1 MFPYLVL
8 RLFPFPSGQEKNST
22 LLSCCIFLEKS
33 QDETLFAHSQ
43 RRFRCDTV
51 PRTEPAEELMGGQA
65 VGMEQKEKKM
75 REGSKGLVKQN
86 GCSSYGMSNGKN
98 SKTQ

>member
-1 MFPYLVL
+1 MKSGLQCQHLKGLRPYLIKSVSL
-8 RLFPFPSGQEKNST
+8 SRAQTFPSGQGKNST
-22 LLSCCIFLEKS
+22 LLSSCIFLEKS

-75 REGSKGLVKQN
+75 REERE
-86 GCSSYGMSNGKN
+86 
-98 SKTQ
+98 